1 MKIKHVT
8 FLFLNFFFLQVASS
22 QTFDDKAKAV
32 TKSIGATERIKMPV
46 KLAPN
51 ETNNNATLPSSLL
64 NNFQS
69 LSFDGKLQAQ
79 GLKIVL
85 EQNGLPRFVTGSLLT
100 SSATNSTPTQKC
112 NEYISVLQQN
122 MKITDPS
129 DFKITQVDADELGF
143 EHYRMKQTYKNLP
156 VYGGE
161 IIMHA
166 KDGKIVSMNGAYF
179 PTPAIENIVPT
190 IAATD
195 AENIIITDFKSKNI
209 YKPISENILK
219 QIGGAA
225 FKSELVIYHVNDKY
239 DAERLTWR
247 VVAYAST
254 IHRFEYFIDA
264 QTGKVLNQIE
274 TSCTLINEGMKNE
287 VIKNEGMKN
296 DEVSPFFNSFIP
308 SPLHFENPPLDG
320 SATVNSSDLL
330 GVSRTINTY
339 QSGGTYYMIDAT
351 RGMFKSNQSS
361 FPDSPVG
368 VIQTL
373 DNGNTDDGPAN
384 FVTSSNNSNWSK
396 TAVSAQYNAGVT
408 YLYYL
413 NTFGRNSI
421 NGQGGNI
428 NSFINVTNQSEGM
441 DNAYWNG
448 EAMYYGNGKDYF
460 YPLAEGLDVAGH
472 EISHGVIQNTA
483 NLRYQDESGALNES
497 YADVMGS
504 LIDRANWTIGE
515 SVIKDKNTF
524 PTGFLRDLSNPHN
537 GGSKVGQGGYQ
548 PANVSEMY
556 LGTQDNGGVHINSGV
571 PNFAYYKFASD
582 ANVGKAIAEQVYYR
596 ALVKYLVAS
605 SNFKD
610 MRAAI
615 EASIKDLY
623 PTNTAVLTAAQN
635 AFAAVGIG
643 GGGSSDGSSHQTNLP
658 ANSGTEYLLYVGA
671 NKTGIFIRPSAGGT
685 TTQISTSIVQSKP
698 SMSDG
703 GTDLVFVAS
712 DKQVHY
718 ISIDWTKGQVG
729 AEQTISTDGGWN
741 NAVISR
747 DGNRFVGNKGDTLI
761 YVVDFVGNVQRSYGL
776 SNPTTATSSISN
788 NFVQFSDALEFD
800 PTGEY
805 VVYDA
810 FNKQNIIGSA
820 TGNNYWDVGIINVWS
835 NTAKSFGS
843 GKIFKLF
850 SDLPS
855 NTSIGN
861 PTFAKN
867 ATYIVAF
874 DYVEGLDTQSP
885 TYAVLASNIQTGA
898 VTQSSTGIYTNNTL
912 AYPNFSKSD
921 NNILATNFDG
931 TSLPRLINLPVT
943 ASRLEANGSPILVQN
958 STAQLG
964 SYFSNGAA
972 RVTPTV
978 EINVNTKI
986 SVNPNP
992 FNNILAISID
1002 DKTQNSVV
1010 DLQIIDIAG
1019 RVVLTQHFK
1028 TTVGNNNFSINTQ
1041 HLQSGMYFL
1050 RFARDGSQPQ
1060 TLKVVS
1066 NN

>member
-8 FLFLNFFFLQVASS
+8 LLLVNFIFFQVASA

-32 TKSIGATERIKMPV
+32 VKNNGITEKIKIPV
-46 KLAPN
+46 KLTPN
-51 ETNNNATLPSSLL
+51 ESTNGSTVITSPL

-69 LSFDGKLQAQ
+69 LNFDGKLQAQ

-100 SSATNSTPTQKC
+100 SGAANATPAQKC
-112 NEYISVLQQN
+112 IEYISVLQQN

-129 DFKITQVDADELGF
+129 DFKITQLDADELGF

-166 KDGKIVSMNGAYF
+166 KGGKIVSMNGAYF
-179 PTPAIENIVPT
+179 PTPDITTITPT
-190 IAATD
+190 LTATD
-195 AENIIITDFKSKNI
+195 AETVIVTDFKSKNI
-209 YKPISENILK
+209 YKPITDNILK
-219 QIGGAA
+219 QIGGTA
-225 FKSELVIYHVNDKY
+225 FKSELVVYHVNDKY
-239 DAERLTWR
+239 DAERLTWH
-247 VVAYAST
+247 VVAFSSAV
-254 IHRFEYFIDA
+254 HRFEYFIDA
-264 QTGKVLNQIE
+264 QTGKILNQIE
-274 TSCTLINEGMKNE
+274 TSCTFFNEEIGKLKNE
-287 VIKNEGMKN
+287 NLTAI
-296 DEVSPFFNSFIP
+296 
-308 SPLHFENPPLDG
+308 NPPLDG
-320 SATVNSSDLL
+320 STTINTTDLL
-330 GVSRTINTY
+330 GISRTINTY

-351 RGMFKSNQSS
+351 RGMFKPSQSN
-361 FPDSPVG
+361 FPNSPVG

-384 FVTSSNNSNWSK
+384 FVTTSNNNNWSK

-428 NSFINVTNQSEGM
+428 NSFINVTDQSAGM

-460 YPLAEGLDVAGH
+460 YPLVGGLDVAGH

-515 SVIKDKNTF
+515 TVIKDKNTF

-548 PANVSEMY
+548 PAIVSEMY
-556 LGTQDNGGVHINSGV
+556 LGSQDNGGVHINSGV

-582 ANVGKAIAEQVYYR
+582 ASVGKTVAEQVYYR

-615 EASIKDLY
+615 EASVKDLY
-623 PTNTAVLTAAQN
+623 PTNTAALTAAQN

-643 GGGSSDGSSHQTNLP
+643 AGGSSDGSSHQTNLP
-658 ANSGTEYLLYVGA
+658 ANSGTEYLLYVGE

-685 TTQISTSIVQSKP
+685 TTQISKSVIKSKP

-712 DKQVHY
+712 DKNVHY
-718 ISIDWTKGQVG
+718 ISIDWAKGQVG
-729 AEQTISTDGGWN
+729 SEQTISTDGGWN
-741 NAVISR
+741 NAAISR
-747 DGNRFVGNKGDTLI
+747 DGNRFAGNKGDTLI

-776 SNPTTATSSISN
+776 SNPTTAPGSITN

-810 FNKQNIIGSA
+810 FNKQSIIGST
-820 TGNNYWDVGIINVWS
+820 TGNSYWDVGIVNVWS
-835 NTAKSFGS
+835 NSAKNFGS

-850 SDLPS
+850 ADLPK

-874 DYVEGLDTQSP
+874 DYVEGLDMQSP
-885 TYAVLASNIQTGA
+885 TYAVLSSNIQKGD
-898 VTQSSTGIYTNNTL
+898 VTQNSTGIYTNNTL

-921 NNILATNFDG
+921 NNILVTNLDG
-931 TSLPRLINLPVT
+931 NGLPRLINLPIT
-943 ASRLEANGSPILVQN
+943 STRLEPNGSPILVQN

-964 SYFSNGAA
+964 SYFSNGTA
-972 RVTPTV
+972 RVTPTIDV
-978 EINVNTKI
+978 NANTKI
-986 SVNPNP
+986 SINPNP
-992 FNNILAISID
+992 FNNLLTLAIEGKTDNGIID
-1002 DKTQNSVV
+1002 VQF
-1010 DLQIIDIAG
+1010 IDIAG
-1019 RVVLTQHFK
+1019 RVVLTQHYK
-1028 TTVGNNNFSINTQ
+1028 TSVGSNIFGINTEN
-1041 HLQSGMYFL
+1041 LQNGIYFAQ
-1050 RFARDGSQPQ
+1050 FNIANSPI
-1060 TLKVVS
+1060 TFKVVKL
-1066 NN
+1066 

>member
-1 MKIKHVT
+1 MKIKHIT
-8 FLFLNFFFLQVASS
+8 LLFLNLILLQVASA

-32 TKSIGATERIKMPV
+32 TKSNGLTEKIKIPL
-46 KLAPN
+46 KLTPN
-51 ETNNNATLPSSLL
+51 ESTNGSTLTTSPL

-100 SSATNSTPTQKC
+100 SSATSATPTQKC

-129 DFKITQVDADELGF
+129 DFKITKVDADELGF
-143 EHYRMKQTYKNLP
+143 EHYRMKQTYKNLS

-166 KDGKIVSMNGAYF
+166 KGGKIVSMNGAYF
-179 PTPAIENIVPT
+179 PTPDIENITPT
-190 IAATD
+190 LASTD
-195 AENIIITDFKSKNI
+195 AENVIIADFKSKNI
-209 YKPISENILK
+209 YKPITDNILK

-225 FKSELVIYHVNDKY
+225 FKSELVVYHVNDKY
-239 DAERLTWR
+239 DAERLTWH
-247 VVAYAST
+247 VVAFSSAV
-254 IHRFEYFIDA
+254 HRFEYFIDA
-264 QTGKVLNQIE
+264 QTGKILNQIE
-274 TSCTLINEGMKNE
+274 TSCTLVDGCQLS
-287 VIKNEGMKN
+287 VDRH
-296 DEVSPFFNSFIP
+296 DEQQSTVNCQP
-308 SPLHFENPPLDG
+308 STILPPLDG
-320 SATVNSSDLL
+320 SATTNTSDLL
-330 GVSRTINTY
+330 GISRTINTY

-351 RGMFKSNQSS
+351 RGMFKASQSS
-361 FPDSPVG
+361 FPNSPVG

-384 FVTSSNNSNWSK
+384 FVTTSNNSNWGK

-421 NGQGGNI
+421 NGKGGNI
-428 NSFINVTNQSEGM
+428 NSFINVTDQGSGM

-515 SVIKDKNTF
+515 TVIKDKNTF

-537 GGSKVGQGGYQ
+537 GGSKAGQGGYQ
-548 PANVSEMY
+548 PANVSELY

-623 PTNTAVLTAAQN
+623 PTNAAVLTAAQN

-643 GGGSSDGSSHQTNLP
+643 TGGSSDGSSHQTNLP

-685 TTQISTSIVQSKP
+685 TTQISTSVVQSKP
-698 SMSDG
+698 SVSDG

-718 ISIDWTKGQVG
+718 IPIDWTKGQVG
-729 AEQTISTDGGWN
+729 AEQTISSDGGWN
-741 NAVISR
+741 NAAISR
-747 DGNRFVGNKGDTLI
+747 DGNRFVGNKGDTLL
-761 YVVDFVGNVQRSYGL
+761 YVVDFVGNVQRSFGL
-776 SNPTTATSSISN
+776 SNPTTASGSITN

-810 FNKQNIIGSA
+810 FNKQSVVGSA
-820 TGNNYWDVGIINVWS
+820 TGNSFWDVGIINAWS
-835 NTAKSFGS
+835 NASKSFGS

-850 SDLPS
+850 SDLPE

-874 DYVEGLDTQSP
+874 DYVENLNTQSP
-885 TYAVLASNIQTGA
+885 TYAVLSSNIQTGN

-912 AYPNFSKSD
+912 ANPNFSKSD
-921 NNILATNFDG
+921 DNILATNLDG
-931 TSLPRLINLPVT
+931 SSLPRLINLPVT
-943 ASRLEANGSPILVQN
+943 ASRLEPNGSPILVQN
-958 STAQLG
+958 STAQFG

-972 RVTPTV
+972 RITPTV
-978 EINVNTKI
+978 EVNANTKV

-992 FNNILAISID
+992 FNNTLSVSID
-1002 DKTQNSVV
+1002 GKTDNGIV

-1019 RVVLTQHFK
+1019 RVVLSQHYK
-1028 TTVGNNNFSINTQ
+1028 TTVGNNTFSVNTQ
-1041 HLQSGMYFL
+1041 SLENGIYFAQ
-1050 RFARDGSQPQ
+1050 FNVSNTPV
-1060 TLKVVS
+1060 TIKVVKL
-1066 NN
+1066 